1 MHVPVWRGALDRLD
15 LGSLKR
21 WLPLTAR
28 VDQPY
33 QYLVRMLRL
42 DEPKF
47 CPYCG
52 MFSDRTDVCA
62 NCGTP
67 FGGAP
72 PTLPT
77 GEAEVWRGR
86 PDPILSPLAARMT
99 TYVVTTERVIVSS
112 DVLTKS
118 DSVDLFR
125 VKEVQVEKKMQQ
137 RLRGV
142 GTLIIIPSDSLS
154 PELVFQSIPKPDDVA
169 DTIRR
174 LMALASKGPGTL
186 S

>member
-1 MHVPVWRGALDRLD
+1 MPRA
-15 LGSLKR
+15 
-21 WLPLTAR
+21 
-28 VDQPY
+28 DQPD
-33 QYLVRMLRL
+33 QDLVRKIRV

-52 MFSDRTDVCA
+52 MFSNRTDVCA
-62 NCGTP
+62 NCGTS
-67 FGGAP
+67 FDGTP
-72 PTLPT
+72 PVQAT
-77 GEAEVWRGR
+77 GEEEVWRGH

-99 TYVVTTERVIVSS
+99 TYIVTTERVIVSS

-125 VKEVQVEKKMQQ
+125 VKEVRVEKKMQQ

-142 GTLIIIPSDSLS
+142 GTITIIPSNTLS
-154 PELVFQSIPKPDDVA
+154 PELVFQSVPQPDNVA
-169 DTIRR
+169 ETIRR
-174 LMALASKGPGTL
+174 LVAQARKGPGTI

>member
-1 MHVPVWRGALDRLD
+1 M
-15 LGSLKR
+15 
-21 WLPLTAR
+21 
-28 VDQPY
+28 
-33 QYLVRMLRL
+33 

-52 MFSDRTDVCA
+52 MFSNRADVCA

-67 FGGAP
+67 FGGTP
-72 PTLPT
+72 PAQAT
-77 GEAEVWRGR
+77 GEEEVWRGH

-99 TYVVTTERVIVSS
+99 TYIVTTERVIVSS

-125 VKEVQVEKKMQQ
+125 VKEVRVEKKMQQ

-142 GTLIIIPSDSLS
+142 GTIFIIPSNSLS
-154 PELVFQSIPKPDDVA
+154 PELVFQSVPQPDDVA
-169 DTIRR
+169 ETIRR
-174 LMALASKGPGTL
+174 LMAQAGKGPGTI

>member
-1 MHVPVWRGALDRLD
+1 M
-15 LGSLKR
+15 
-21 WLPLTAR
+21 
-28 VDQPY
+28 
-33 QYLVRMLRL
+33 

-52 MFSDRTDVCA
+52 MFSNRADVCV

-67 FGGAP
+67 FGSAP
-72 PTLPT
+72 LAQPS
-77 GEAEVWRGR
+77 GEEEIWRGH

-99 TYVVTTERVIVSS
+99 TYIVTTERVIVSS

-125 VKEVQVEKKMQQ
+125 VKEVLVEKNMKQ

-142 GTLIIIPSDSLS
+142 GTITVIPSNSLS
-154 PELVFQSIPKPDDVA
+154 PELVFQSVPQPDDVA

-174 LMALASKGPGTL
+174 LVAQASKGPGTTL
-186 S
+186 